1 MEKERLLALSC
12 CGESV
17 EKVLTLY
24 YHASKLS
31 SPAFYGEYRPV
42 LFYGHNL
49 PKRDGE
55 SCAHGTVG
63 FYQKF
68 LLDIEYLPCTEMRF
82 LWTHREAVLK
92 KLIYEGYLTGRSA
105 ERLAADLERYK
116 AFGKNLPFEVIYPQY
131 MKRLEGR
138 ADVELGI
145 FKLQPLYLEQNIIKM
160 VQKIQENRSRYSVF
174 SLGPDGKI
182 GTFYLN
188 YKDTNECVHLCTEM
202 GKKSILS
209 GNSALLLYQIGLRI
223 GPQTVVGYRK
233 RRSDKRP
240 NREYALNML
249 ISGRKTVLEP
259 KNTAFTQY
267 YLGLDEKLTDEQR
280 GNIAFAKGYTAFLQE
295 LVQGWRLDPMKD
307 EYIMKG

>member
-116 AFGKNLPFEVIYPQY
+116 AFVKNLPFEVIYPQY
-131 MKRLEGR
+131 MKALVDR
-138 ADVELGI
+138 AVEELDI
-145 FKLQPLYLEQNIIKM
+145 FKLQPLYLEQN
-160 VQKIQENRSRYSVF
+160 
-174 SLGPDGKI
+174 
-182 GTFYLN
+182 
-188 YKDTNECVHLCTEM
+188 KDTNECVHLCTEM

-307 EYIMKG
+307 EYIMEG